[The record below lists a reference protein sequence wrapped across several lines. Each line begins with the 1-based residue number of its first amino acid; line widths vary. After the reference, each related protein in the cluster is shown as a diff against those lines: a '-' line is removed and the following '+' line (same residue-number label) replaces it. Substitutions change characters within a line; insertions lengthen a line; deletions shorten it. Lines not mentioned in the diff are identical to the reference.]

1 MKNNK
6 ELFNEYVAQTK
17 NSIFNL
23 DVEKAEGIYIY
34 DTSGK
39 KYIDMISGISVNNL
53 GHNHPNI
60 IKAIKSQ
67 ADKYLHTMV
76 YGEFM
81 QTPQIN
87 LAKLLSD
94 NLPKNLSVSF
104 FVNSGSEAID
114 GAIKLAKKYNGKSE
128 IIACKNSYHGSTLGA
143 TSLNDNK
150 YNIYFR
156 PLIPDIKFIEFN
168 NFNDIEKITEKT
180 SCLIIEPIQAAAGII
195 IPKKNYLS
203 KLKQKCIETGTLL
216 VFDEIQT
223 AGGRTGKLFAFEHF
237 DVKPDILV
245 LAKSIGGGMPLG
257 IFISSE
263 KIMDSLNDKHPLLGH
278 ATTFGGHP
286 VSCAASFAMLQ
297 TLLNENILDTIEEK
311 RKTIFENLIHPKIK
325 EIRGIGLFIAIEFNN
340 KKTSKN
346 IIKNG
351 LKNGIILNS
360 FLFNDT
366 SIFIAPPLTIKNE
379 ELETA
384 CELIKEII
392 NKV

>member
-1 MKNNK
+1 MANNK
-6 ELFNEYVAQTK
+6 ELFNKYVAQTK
-17 NSIFNL
+17 HSIFNL
-23 DVEKAEGIYIY
+23 DIEKAEGIYVY

-67 ADKYLHTMV
+67 ADKYLHAMV
-76 YGEFM
+76 YGEFI

-94 NLPKNLSVSF
+94 NLPENLSVSF

-143 TSLNDNK
+143 TSLSDNK

-195 IPKKNYLS
+195 MPEKNYLS
-203 KLKQKCIETGTLL
+203 KLKQRCIETGTLL
-216 VFDEIQT
+216 IFDEVQT

-257 IFISSE
+257 IFISSK

-286 VSCAASFAMLQ
+286 VSCAASFAMLK
-297 TLLNENILDTIEEK
+297 TLLNKNILDTVKEK

-325 EIRGIGLFIAIEFNN
+325 EIRGIGLFIALEFNDE
-340 KKTSKN
+340 KLAKN

-351 LKNGIILNS
+351 LKNGVILNS

-384 CELIKEII
+384 CELIKKTI
-392 NKV
+392 NKT